1 MSSQLQEK
9 ASDWIIGAT
18 FRLAAALALIGF
30 LIFAGELAIQIL
42 GWLQS
47 GVWPSYS
54 TRAALTD
61 WELPVPHTSWVGVQR
76 IVDLALTV
84 PFGLTA
90 FFVCALPAWF
100 LFKIADEA
108 YGRRNNNLPSKRAN

>member
-9 ASDWIIGAT
+9 AFEWTIRAA

-30 LIFAGELAIQIL
+30 VIFAGELAIQIL

-47 GVWPSYS
+47 GIWPSYS
-54 TRAALTD
+54 TRAALID
-61 WELPVPHTSWVGVQR
+61 WELPVPHSSWIGVQR
-76 IVDLALTV
+76 IIDTALTV

-90 FFVCALPAWF
+90 FVACALPAWF
-100 LFKIADEA
+100 LFKIANEA
-108 YGRRNNNLPSKRAN
+108 YEQRNNNLRGKKAN